1 MEREPRRYRQTESGR
16 RAWES
21 RHSGLPPA
29 YRRLLGLLRG
39 TAGRDELFAGMRD
52 CSQRQVQGWLDELE
66 TLCFIEPAPAAA
78 PGASA
83 PMSQAA

>member
-1 MEREPRRYRQTESGR
+1 
-16 RAWES
+16 
-21 RHSGLPPA
+21 
-29 YRRLLGLLRG
+29 
-39 TAGRDELFAGMRD
+39 MRD